1 MYDFF
6 FNLLPSFWGW
16 IFLKEGN
23 KLKIHRRSSV
33 CLSVCRNVSVK
44 LRIFFYFT
52 FFFIFFFQQGRRA
65 KRYFGKYFLLKIG
78 IFILV
83 QRYLYA
89 PIATAAYASR
99 KKQLSSKYVFLK
111 KDLPLKREVSPQIQ
125 MINLLKKK
133 KRFFNNLFF
142 LFIYFKLLFSIFFL
156 LKKSI
161 YIYFFF

>member
-1 MYDFF
+1 MSKKFYLFF
-6 FNLLPSFWGW
+6 VKCSKKICMTFFYLLPSFWGW

-23 KLKIHRRSSV
+23 ELEIHRRSSV

-44 LRIFFYFT
+44 LRIFFILLFFS
-52 FFFIFFFQQGRRA
+52 FFFSQQGRRA
-65 KRYFGKYFLLKIG
+65 KRFFGKYFLLKIG

-111 KDLPLKREVSPQIQ
+111 KDLPLKWREVSPQIQ
-125 MINLLKKK
+125 MINFTYKKK
-133 KRFFNNLFF
+133 VC
-142 LFIYFKLLFSIFFL
+142 
-156 LKKSI
+156 
-161 YIYFFF
+161 